1 MGYDGGYYM
10 MGGMHGLWW
19 LFWVV
24 LLGVLVFSG
33 ARAGDWRNRSGQ
45 TLRDT
50 LTSCCNVAWR
60 GANSLPLN
68 MKSVSRCLIGI
79 HGPIVAKLSP
89 INIDSRLLL
98 AATAKTDGL
107 STQTQRADQRAATG
121 QIEMAIT
128 RRNSPLSKEQI

>member
-60 GANSLPLN
+60 GANSLPLS

-79 HGPIVAKLSP
+79 HGPSWQNLVRSIS
-89 INIDSRLLL
+89 I
-98 AATAKTDGL
+98 AACCWQQL
-107 STQTQRADQRAATG
+107 PRP
-121 QIEMAIT
+121 MA
-128 RRNSPLSKEQI
+128 

>member
-33 ARAGDWRNRSGQ
+33 WGRARDWRNRSGQ

-50 LTSCCNVAWR
+50 PHELLHRRLAGGELNPAEYEER
-60 GANSLPLN
+60 KSLLD
-68 MKSVSRCLIGI
+68 RDA
-79 HGPIVAKLSP
+79 GPR
-89 INIDSRLLL
+89 NG
-98 AATAKTDGL
+98 KT
-107 STQTQRADQRAATG
+107 
-121 QIEMAIT
+121 
-128 RRNSPLSKEQI
+128 